1 MEQKIMKYRE
11 PYQEGSVTILA
22 LILTLVLSSIYY
34 TPEFFEESPLLGKL
48 SFIEATR
55 IKK

>member
-1 MEQKIMKYRE
+1 MKYPD

-34 TPEFFEESPLLGKL
+34 TPEIFDQTSFSGNL
-48 SFIEATR
+48 SLIAATSTE
-55 IKK
+55 

>member
-1 MEQKIMKYRE
+1 MKYPD

-34 TPEFFEESPLLGKL
+34 TPEIFEETSFLGKL
-48 SFIEATR
+48 SLIEATYAQ
-55 IKK
+55 